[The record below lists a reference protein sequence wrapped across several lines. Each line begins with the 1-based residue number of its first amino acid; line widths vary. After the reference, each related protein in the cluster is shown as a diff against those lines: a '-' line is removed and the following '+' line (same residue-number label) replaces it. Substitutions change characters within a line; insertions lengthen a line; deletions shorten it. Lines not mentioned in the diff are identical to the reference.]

1 MLCQLRSG
9 MCRLN
14 GYLAKIGAV
23 ETDICECGR
32 ESETVDHFLF
42 RCPQWLEQRQT
53 LFNLARKANR
63 WGDLSLAL
71 GGLSNERKDGM
82 LLDWKP
88 SQEIV
93 SATIKFAI
101 ATHRLSDQKEE
112 IELGSRTGRSV
123 DGNEVLQSSSA
134 EEDHE
139 T

>member
-1 MLCQLRSG
+1 

-32 ESETVDHFLF
+32 KSESVDHFLF
-42 RCPQWLEQRQT
+42 RSPQWLEQRQT

-63 WGDLSLAL
+63 WGDLSFAL
-71 GGLSNERKDGM
+71 GAWSNEKKDGM

-88 SQEIV
+88 SQEMV

-101 ATHRLSDQKEE
+101 ATHWLSNQKEE
-112 IELGSRTGRSV
+112 TEFGPRTGSSV
-123 DGNEVLQSSSA
+123 DGNEVLQSSSE
-134 EEDHE
+134 EEDHK

>member
-1 MLCQLRSG
+1 

-14 GYLAKIGAV
+14 GYLAKIGVV

-32 ESETVDHFLF
+32 ESESVDHFLF

-53 LFNLARKANR
+53 LFNLARKANT
-63 WGDLSLAL
+63 WGDLSFAL
-71 GGLSNERKDGM
+71 GGCSNERKDGM
-82 LLDWKP
+82 LLSWKP
-88 SQEIV
+88 SQEMV

-112 IELGSRTGRSV
+112 RELRPRTGSSA

-134 EEDHE
+134 EEGHD